1 MLWNRYVISLCFLA
15 EEQLCQ
21 YPGLTRG
28 LVAVLLYYDG
38 RKALVHA
45 LRTLIQGRS
54 GVSWTLGASDDI
66 TDLISKYTQSLIEDG
81 LVDKILSKYLTTGFW
96 GKEAWRLTPKW
107 NTTFF
112 FAFFKTLG
120 LKEMGKF
127 PQT

>member
-1 MLWNRYVISLCFLA
+1 MNVQFRKVVIFMSRLSDSDHFKKIFTFLA

-81 LVDKILSKYLTTGFW
+81 LVDKILSK
-96 GKEAWRLTPKW
+96 
-107 NTTFF
+107 
-112 FAFFKTLG
+112 
-120 LKEMGKF
+120 
-127 PQT
+127 

>member
-1 MLWNRYVISLCFLA
+1 MTIIPFQKA

-66 TDLISKYTQSLIEDG
+66 TELISKYTQSLIEDG
-81 LVDKILSKYLTTGFW
+81 LVDKILSK
-96 GKEAWRLTPKW
+96 
-107 NTTFF
+107 
-112 FAFFKTLG
+112 
-120 LKEMGKF
+120 
-127 PQT
+127 